1 MEVIGTLKAKKD
13 TRQATEKFRVRE
25 FIVTTDGDSEYPQHV
40 SMQVTQDRCE
50 LLDQYKEGDQLK
62 VNFNLKGREWTAP
75 DGDIRYFNSIDA
87 WRIEKIEGTP
97 TENIMND
104 KIGAMPTTNATP
116 NDDDDDLP
124 F

>member
-1 MEVIGTLKAKKD
+1 MVI
-13 TRQATEKFRVRE
+13 
-25 FIVTTDGDSEYPQHV
+25 P
-40 SMQVTQDRCE
+40 C
-50 LLDQYKEGDQLK
+50 LLLSTNSLK

-97 TENIMND
+97 SNNGDIANNIND
-104 KIGAMPTTNATP
+104 MKTVNTSSTSN
-116 NDDDDDLP
+116 DDDDLP